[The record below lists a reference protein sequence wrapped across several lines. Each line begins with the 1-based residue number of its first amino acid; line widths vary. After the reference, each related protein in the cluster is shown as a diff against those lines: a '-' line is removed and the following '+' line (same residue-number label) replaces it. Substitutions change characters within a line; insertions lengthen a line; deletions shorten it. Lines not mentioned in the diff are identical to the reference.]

1 MLFCIAPTVLKQRKK
16 SITPIGI
23 KKTALEMN
31 SLVEI
36 FNLEK
41 NIFPP
46 HSAGKTYC
54 FYLKKFYDTFTL
66 L

>member
-1 MLFCIAPTVLKQRKK
+1 MVPAVLKQIKK

-23 KKTALEMN
+23 KNTALDIS

-46 HSAGKTYC
+46 VYGQNNRFRPKE
-54 FYLKKFYDTFTL
+54 F
-66 L
+66 